1 MRDLVLPHVCGEDR
15 VLMEALKVVQCPRS
29 WLIASEV
36 KPPEHP
42 LVGCLCLLESLVD
55 LITVLSLRDS
65 DLDQSVGGAVD
76 HRGKGPR
83 CRGNPSHF
91 GAGEGVQSP
100 PDDFLVIPLGYVFR
114 DRRIHSV

>member
-1 MRDLVLPHVCGEDR
+1 
-15 VLMEALKVVQCPRS
+15 MEALKVVQCPRS

-65 DLDQSVGGAVD
+65 DLDQSVAELLIIVARD
-76 HRGKGPR
+76 HVAEGIPPTLVRAKAYKVFPMSNPPR
-83 CRGNPSHF
+83 IRVPGSTYP
-91 GAGEGVQSP
+91 
-100 PDDFLVIPLGYVFR
+100 FR
-114 DRRIHSV
+114 LT